1 MKKLCSLLILI
12 LLSMTAAACTDPTY
26 GNPGSD
32 QNGQQP
38 GSAGAEKKAL
48 FVGTDSANDRI
59 VMKHLK
65 ELGFEVTLESDKE
78 LTEDHAQKYG
88 LVYVSS
94 FAGSHRVAGKLLASS
109 APVIYANGKILGEVG
124 LASKDDSDYG
134 DYTGR
139 TITVHESKHPLA
151 VGLEGE
157 VDIYKADGKIGFV
170 VPQGGDII
178 ASAPDDD
185 KRAVICAFEK
195 GTKNM
200 IGQPVPARRLY
211 FNLTGGEEIN
221 RTDDGWKLFDAAV
234 RWATD
239 KG

>member
-1 MKKLCSLLILI
+1 MKRLLFLFATILI
-12 LLSMTAAACTDPTY
+12 ILALAACSAAIQ
-26 GNPGSD
+26 GNPGKV
-32 QNGQQP
+32 
-38 GSAGAEKKAL
+38 KKAL

-65 ELGFEVTLESDKE
+65 ELGFEVTLQTDKE
-78 LTEDHAQKYG
+78 LTEDQAQTYG

-94 FAGSHRVAGKLLASS
+94 FAGSHRVADKLLASP
-109 APVIYANGKILGEVG
+109 APVIYANAKILGKVG

-134 DYTGR
+134 DYTGQ
-139 TITVHESKHPLA
+139 TIAVKDSKHPLA
-151 VGLEGE
+151 AGLAGS
-157 VDIYKADGKIGFV
+157 VDIYKAEGKIGYV
-170 VPQGGDII
+170 VPQGGVII

-200 IGQPVPARRLY
+200 SGQPVPARRMY

-221 RTDDGWKLFDAAV
+221 RTDNGWKLFEAAV
-234 RWATD
+234 RWAVD